1 MRRPQSTS
9 GIILEMLWDLRLLD
23 ASHRISSRSTE
34 LKQGLALS
42 SLNRLLDAG
51 ASSKFALGRARINS
65 ALLSLTHLLPRI
77 LVGYGAVL
85 ELLAAEGYLLVVL
98 LAVCPILLE
107 VYAVAACTLDGLHG

>member
-9 GIILEMLWDLRLLD
+9 GIILEMLWDP
-23 ASHRISSRSTE
+23 RSTE

-77 LVGYGAVL
+77 LVANWAVL
-85 ELLAAEGYLLVVL
+85 ELLAAEGDLLEVL
-98 LAVCPILLE
+98 LAVCPILLV
-107 VYAVAACTLDGLHG
+107 VYTVATCTFQLLHG

>member
-1 MRRPQSTS
+1 MY
-9 GIILEMLWDLRLLD
+9 
-23 ASHRISSRSTE
+23 
-34 LKQGLALS
+34 
-42 SLNRLLDAG
+42 SLTHLLDAG
-51 ASSKFALGRARINS
+51 ASNKLTLGRARINS

-85 ELLAAEGYLLVVL
+85 EFLAAEGYLLEVL